1 MDKLQIDSIL
11 VVDDDPTLRELLVDY
26 LSGNGFDVTAVADGI
41 AMRSVLDTHP
51 FELIVLDLMLPGE
64 DGLSLTR
71 FLRSKTHIPILMLS
85 AQGEDVD
92 RIIGLEVGV
101 DDYLGKPFNPRELL
115 ARIRALLR
123 RQDHHRESQSPQ
135 DRQHEKFGPFTV
147 DLVGRRL
154 IRGDDEIHLTTGE
167 FDLLSLFVKQPNRV
181 LTRDMLIESL
191 KGYDRD
197 AFDRS
202 IDIRITRLRHKIE
215 ANPAA
220 PIFIRTIRG
229 EGYLFNPARQVHKK
243 TP

>member
-85 AQGEDVD
+85 AQSEDVD

-123 RQDHHRESQSPQ
+123 RQDHQ
-135 DRQHEKFGPFTV
+135 G
-147 DLVGRRL
+147 
-154 IRGDDEIHLTTGE
+154 
-167 FDLLSLFVKQPNRV
+167 N
-181 LTRDMLIESL
+181 
-191 KGYDRD
+191 
-197 AFDRS
+197 
-202 IDIRITRLRHKIE
+202 
-215 ANPAA
+215 
-220 PIFIRTIRG
+220 
-229 EGYLFNPARQVHKK
+229 
-243 TP
+243 